1 MPVMKAQDVQR
12 TRQSAVVMDLS
23 DLEREAGLIV
33 SRAKEQAEQIVAD
46 AVKAAGAESAKL
58 REAGRLA
65 GHAEGYEAGMAQGLK
80 EGHDQAV
87 AAVSARL
94 AELLDRWGKTLDIL
108 QQNMPAHVAD
118 ARSDMVKL
126 SLAIAEK
133 VTHQTALRDKTVAQ
147 ATMED
152 TLALIGSAR
161 KVVMHVHP
169 EEEALLQD
177 YLPDLLAK
185 MRTIESV
192 ELVSDETVG
201 VGGCVA
207 KFGSG
212 EVDSQLQAQLDRIA
226 NELLGQE

>member
-23 DLEREAGLIV
+23 DLEREAGQIL
-33 SRAKEQAEQIVAD
+33 SRAKEQAEQIIAD
-46 AVKAAGAESAKL
+46 AVASAGKESAKL

-65 GHAEGYEAGMAQGLK
+65 GHAEGYEEGMAKGLK
-80 EGHDQAV
+80 QGHDEAL
-87 AAVSARL
+87 AAVSQRL
-94 AELLDRWGKTLDIL
+94 AELLDRWSKTLDIL

-133 VTHQTALRDKTVAQ
+133 VTHQTALRDRAVAQ

-152 TLALIGSAR
+152 TLGLIGSAR
-161 KVVMHVHP
+161 KVVIHVHP
-169 EEEALLQD
+169 DEEALLQE

-192 ELVSDETVG
+192 ELVSDESVG
-201 VGGCVA
+201 AGGCIA
-207 KFGSG
+207 KFGAG
-212 EVDSQLQAQLDRIA
+212 EVDARLQAQLDRIA
-226 NELLGQE
+226 NELLAGE